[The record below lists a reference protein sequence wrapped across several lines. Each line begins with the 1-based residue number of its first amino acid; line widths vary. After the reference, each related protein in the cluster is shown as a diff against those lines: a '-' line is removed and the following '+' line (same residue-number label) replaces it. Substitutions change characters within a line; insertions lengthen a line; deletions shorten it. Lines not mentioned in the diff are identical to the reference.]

1 MEKEI
6 LSELQE
12 IKQLTMLGA
21 KNVLTISDCALITG
35 LSKSNLYHQCC
46 KKTIPHWKSAGN
58 KFTYFSKSEIENWML
73 QHRVK
78 TNDELETEAAN
89 IIVTGK
95 RKRGAK

>member
-46 KKTIPHWKSAGN
+46 KKTIPHWKSAAADFGD
-58 KFTYFSKSEIENWML
+58 TRPPISVIPVHFS
-73 QHRVK
+73 V
-78 TNDELETEAAN
+78 
-89 IIVTGK
+89 V
-95 RKRGAK
+95 